1 VARAAF
7 DLIHPDWP
15 APATVHAV
23 ATTRAGGVSTGAFA
37 SLNLG
42 DHVGDDPSS
51 VTQNRALLRH
61 ALGLPAGPAWLS
73 QVHGAEA
80 VTLTGAAT
88 DHTPRRTA
96 DASLTVAPGVV
107 CAVLTADC
115 LPVLFCHRAGT
126 HVAAAHAGWRGLAAG
141 VLEATVSALADA
153 GATPASL
160 LAWLGPAIG
169 PAAYEVGAEVRD
181 AFLRADPLAG
191 DVFRPIRP
199 GHWLLD
205 LYAAARARLA
215 RAGVTAVTGGE
226 YCTLADHERF
236 YSHRRDGIT
245 GRQATL
251 IWLER
256 P

>member
-1 VARAAF
+1 VARAAL
-7 DLIHPDWP
+7 DLITADWP
-15 APATVHAV
+15 APAGVRAV
-23 ATTRAGGVSTGAFA
+23 ATTRAGGVSTGSFA

-51 VTQNRALLRH
+51 VQHNRALLRD
-61 ALGLPAGPAWLS
+61 ALKLRSDPVWLT
-73 QVHGAEA
+73 QVHGADV
-80 VTLTGAAT
+80 VTLTGATA
-88 DHTPRRTA
+88 DHTPRRIA
-96 DASLTVAPGVV
+96 DASLTSAPGVG

-115 LPVLFCHRAGT
+115 LPVLFCNRAGT

-141 VLEATVSALADA
+141 VLEATVMALADV
-153 GATPASL
+153 GARADSL

-169 PAAYEVGAEVRD
+169 PAAYEVGPDVRD

-191 DVFRPIRP
+191 DAFRAYRR

-226 YCTLADHERF
+226 YCTLAEPERF
-236 YSHRRDGIT
+236 YSYRRDGVT

-251 IWLER
+251 IWLTS
-256 P
+256 

>member
-1 VARAAF
+1 
-7 DLIHPDWP
+7 
-15 APATVHAV
+15 
-23 ATTRAGGVSTGAFA
+23 
-37 SLNLG
+37 
-42 DHVGDDPSS
+42 
-51 VTQNRALLRH
+51 
-61 ALGLPAGPAWLS
+61 
-73 QVHGAEA
+73 
-80 VTLTGAAT
+80 
-88 DHTPRRTA
+88 
-96 DASLTVAPGVV
+96 
-107 CAVLTADC
+107 
-115 LPVLFCHRAGT
+115 VLFCDRAGT

-141 VLEATVSALADA
+141 VLEATVEALADA
-153 GATPASL
+153 GASAGSL

-169 PAAYEVGAEVRD
+169 PLHYEVGAEVRD